1 MSSGFILSR
10 ASLEACLANSIIWG
24 GHASASRRTRDHA
37 APVNLICRKSV
48 FAHWYY
54 AIFWSAEDLGR
65 KRMGYTVTAL
75 KSGPVHIVALGCA
88 LTATFVL
95 LYVLCFLAAVLF
107 PNAALTHAWLGL
119 YSTAPVGSVRGLV
132 EGIIWNVVFAWI
144 AAITFGAT
152 YNSLA
157 PSLGRPT
164 RRDTP
169 EAPASRSRSD
179 LSEEDLRVLHAL
191 VRHQVKKS
199 RAKPTSETD
208 PIAG

>member
-1 MSSGFILSR
+1 MSVSRNEFRLHSIQGFSQGLLGKFNYLGR
-10 ASLEACLANSIIWG
+10 ACVGISTNAGPC
-24 GHASASRRTRDHA
+24 R
-37 APVNLICRKSV
+37 PVNLICRKRV

-119 YSTAPVGSVRGLV
+119 YCDRA
-132 EGIIWNVVFAWI
+132 
-144 AAITFGAT
+144 
-152 YNSLA
+152 
-157 PSLGRPT
+157 GR
-164 RRDTP
+164 
-169 EAPASRSRSD
+169 
-179 LSEEDLRVLHAL
+179 LC
-191 VRHQVKKS
+191 
-199 RAKPTSETD
+199 
-208 PIAG
+208 